1 MLERRLKFAAQAVVL
16 GLVERQVSLL
26 QRRLLRPGELALH
39 QLGCAGRLAQVL
51 VHLKILEDE
60 VEPDRSF
67 RRVRAGLEP
76 HRLHVRRSVQILE
89 DLVRIL
95 SAQDTDRDRLGA
107 AALEREAED
116 ICAVVRHAGERVT
129 LLGHSYGGLCSIEA
143 ALELPEL
150 HRLILY
156 EPPLP
161 LGSLILSPAV
171 REELNRL
178 VKGGDREGA
187 LLYFFREVVGVPEAD
202 LDSLKA
208 HPVWPARIA
217 AAHTIIRESDE
228 EESYG
233 VELSRL
239 RALRVPT
246 LLLLGGESPAAFAEA
261 TARFNVAI
269 PNSHVREL
277 VGQRHI
283 AMDTAPEDSAM
294 RLGAP
299 AGAASSRRVYFGG
312 AVRGCSGAWRGRRP
326 RSAAGDRPAARR
338 A

>member
-1 MLERRLKFAAQAVVL
+1 MAAEIPIYVTSSD
-16 GLVERQVSLL
+16 GT
-26 QRRLLRPGELALH
+26 
-39 QLGCAGRLAQVL
+39 RLAVWRDGSGPAL
-51 VHLKILEDE
+51 VAVHGTTADHTRWMHVAPRLTSQFTVYLM
-60 VEPDRSF
+60 DR
-67 RRVRAGLEP
+67 RGRG
-76 HRLHVRRSVQILE
+76 RSG
-89 DLVRIL
+89 D
-95 SAQDTDRDRLGA
+95 A
-107 AALEREAED
+107 ASYSLQREAED
-116 ICAVVRHAGERVT
+116 IRAVVRHAGERVT

-161 LGSLILSPAV
+161 LGSLILPRAV
-171 REELNRL
+171 RGELERL

-187 LLYFFREVVGVPEAD
+187 LLHFFSEVVGVPEAE

-239 RALRVPT
+239 RALSVPT
-246 LLLLGGESPAAFAEA
+246 LLLLGSESPAAFAEA
-261 TARFNVAI
+261 TARFNAAI

-283 AMDTAPEDSAM
+283 AMDTAPEEFVDAIVSFAIDD
-294 RLGAP
+294 GESTPTA
-299 AGAASSRRVYFGG
+299 
-312 AVRGCSGAWRGRRP
+312 
-326 RSAAGDRPAARR
+326 
-338 A
+338 